1 MAAAHMGS
9 TLDALSLL
17 SDILDSF
24 FLTLCTLTVGQIAEQ
39 AAIVVTNRQD
49 AKARLTIR
57 TLSFGKLVMG
67 WNEVPKL
74 HARSINKLNCILDT
88 VRYKVYCISYY
99 D

>member
-39 AAIVVTNRQD
+39 AAMVVTDRQD
-49 AKARLTIR
+49 AKARLANR
-57 TLSFGKLVMG
+57 TFKFWKASHGL
-67 WNEVPKL
+67 E
-74 HARSINKLNCILDT
+74 
-88 VRYKVYCISYY
+88 
-99 D
+99 